1 MRKENENM
9 DNELK
14 ETLLKVAD
22 YNKLEKRQ
30 TAKTRTLSLI
40 IGETIILFVG
50 GLIYLFRFHL
60 SKKNSN
66 KNRWGEQK

>member
-1 MRKENENM
+1 M

-30 TAKTRTLSLI
+30 AAKTKTLSLI
-40 IGETIILFVG
+40 IGETIILFAG

-66 KNRWGEQK
+66 RNRWGE